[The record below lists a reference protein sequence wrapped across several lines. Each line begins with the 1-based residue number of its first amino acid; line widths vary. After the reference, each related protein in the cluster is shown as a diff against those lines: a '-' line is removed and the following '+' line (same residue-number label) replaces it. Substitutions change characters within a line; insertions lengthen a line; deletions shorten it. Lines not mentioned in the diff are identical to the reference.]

1 MCKTQA
7 LWTMLTDKSDN
18 TSAVTANPPSVEM
31 HNEGNNAVITLAG
44 VWTTRS
50 IRRVDT
56 PMREFETSKDFQQA
70 VIDLTNIEML
80 DTAGAWLIERL
91 RHALEKRGVTVSLKG
106 QLQSWQALFEA
117 VGQAAAR
124 SDEIQP
130 VKQPFFFIR
139 FLDTLGRAICSVG
152 DDFIMGMHILGATIR
167 GAQMKL
173 GRRGTI
179 RPAAIVNQI
188 DRMGVGAIPVVV
200 LMSTIIGA
208 IIAQQGA
215 FQLRYFGAEIFVVD
229 LVGILVLREIGVLL
243 TAIMIAGRSGSAITA
258 EIGSMKMREETD
270 ALTVIGLNPVGVL
283 VFPRLVALVIALP
296 LLTMVADIAAL
307 VGAAGVAWTY
317 SGISPD
323 AFLVRLRDAI
333 DLSTYLAGIIKAPFM
348 AMIIGIIAS
357 VEGMKVGGSAESLGE
372 RVTASVV
379 KAIFVAI
386 VVDGMFAVFYA
397 AINF

>member
-1 MCKTQA
+1 
-7 LWTMLTDKSDN
+7 MLTDKSDN
-18 TSAVTANPPSVEM
+18 SSTVAGNPPSVDVRAE
-31 HNEGNNAVITLAG
+31 NGTATITLAG
-44 VWTTRS
+44 NWTTRS
-50 IRRVDT
+50 VRRVDAA
-56 PMREFETSKDFQQA
+56 MRSLEVQKDFSSA
-70 VIDLTNIEML
+70 TINLSSIDML
-80 DTAGAWLIERL
+80 DTAGTWLIERL
-91 RHALEKRGVTVSLKG
+91 RHALEKRGISVSFKG
-106 QLQSWQALFEA
+106 QLQSWQALFSA
-117 VGQAAAR
+117 VGEAAAR
-124 SDEIQP
+124 ADDIEP
-130 VKQPFFFIR
+130 ARQPFFFIR
-139 FLDTLGRAICSVG
+139 FLDSLGRAMCSVG
-152 DDFIMGMHILGATIR
+152 EDFIMGMHILGATIH
-167 GAQMKL
+167 GAQMKF

-296 LLTMVADIAAL
+296 LLTMVADLAAL

-348 AMIIGIIAS
+348 AMIIGIIAA
-357 VEGMKVGGSAESLGE
+357 VEGMKVGGSAESLGQ

-386 VVDGMFAVFYA
+386 VVDGLFAMFYA